1 MSIAS
6 VYVLYCNIYTIL
18 LIILH
23 LMIIINL
30 SYYTTFMYIP
40 ILSVIILTLLVD
52 GAYANVTNAVGK
64 IIRYYFEYTPYFT
77 IVYAYILCNII
88 R

>member
-1 MSIAS
+1 
-6 VYVLYCNIYTIL
+6 
-18 LIILH
+18 
-23 LMIIINL
+23 
-30 SYYTTFMYIP
+30 MYIP